1 MARLRARFGFRSLCY
16 PTNRREPAAW
26 GNSSWTESAVRAF
39 EEFHVSSTDAGG
51 IREKLP
57 PETLLDTDQPRL
69 VRAGITC
76 MYDVDTIRAYVA
88 HENQHQRRGWV
99 LRLLA
104 RRAAT
109 LRVG

>member
-1 MARLRARFGFRSLCY
+1 MCY
-16 PTNRREPAAW
+16 PTNRHDSISW
-26 GNSSWTESAVRAF
+26 GNYNWTEPTDRAF
-39 EEFHVSSTDAGG
+39 KEVHVSSTDDSG

-57 PETLLDTDQPRL
+57 PATLLDTDQPRL
-69 VRAGITC
+69 IRAGVAC
-76 MYDVDTIRAYVA
+76 MHDVDTIRAYVA
-88 HENQHQRRGWV
+88 YENQHQRRGWV